1 MKQIPML
8 ALGLLSAPGRVWGR
22 AHDAVLRSRC
32 ISRGSRLKRP
42 GSAESEGNPRNQPHG
57 KDIRPIFIL
66 PMN

>member
-1 MKQIPML
+1 MRQIPLL
-8 ALGLLSAPGRVWGR
+8 AVGLLCSLGRVWGR
-22 AHDAVLRSRC
+22 ARNAVLSSRC
-32 ISRGSRLKRP
+32 ISGGSRLKRP